1 MTTQY
6 FRYSEPLFSDAR
18 PQVTI
23 ASPELDAPAAD
34 KLIERI
40 TFRVFVASAVFFGSA
55 GLFLLAILAAAPG
68 LALLAFFGLIAGL
81 ILTIVANRAM
91 KSNLRQFNVGYGK
104 TALAIARAHGLLSA
118 GSLLDAEARAVAK
131 ILWETDRS
139 NQNVDSNRPLQDT
152 LNAISNEAEA
162 RITEREQE
170 TISLALNEP
179 SRESSEFDKSHHI
192 VERPQTFTAPERP
205 EHAPE
210 SAQNTAP
217 QPRLF

>member
-55 GLFLLAILAAAPG
+55 GLFLLAILAASPG

-170 TISLALNEP
+170 TITHALNE
-179 SRESSEFDKSHHI
+179 SHGGSYGPGNSANTAQQAATF
-192 VERPQTFTAPERP
+192 VPPQPEN
-205 EHAPE
+205 APE